1 MLRGPFLKQQDT
13 AKPAEDGAR
22 KRLMVS
28 AIGLFAE
35 KGYAST
41 SVREI
46 VARAG
51 VTKPV
56 LYYYF
61 KNKEGLL
68 RSILDWA
75 SELQEEVL
83 DRVLDMSGT
92 VLEKLVYLYD
102 RMYEGVMEHQH
113 LFKFIH
119 NLIFGPPQ
127 GTPAYD
133 LERYHRRLVSAIK
146 AIYQEGLEKGSV
158 IKADPEEVA
167 FLVLGLID
175 FCFHLDYVHP
185 ESADAHRP
193 ERLLRLAFQ
202 GLGTP

>member
-75 SELQEEVL
+75 SELQ
-83 DRVLDMSGT
+83 
-92 VLEKLVYLYD
+92 
-102 RMYEGVMEHQH
+102 
-113 LFKFIH
+113 
-119 NLIFGPPQ
+119 
-127 GTPAYD
+127 
-133 LERYHRRLVSAIK
+133 
-146 AIYQEGLEKGSV
+146 
-158 IKADPEEVA
+158 
-167 FLVLGLID
+167 
-175 FCFHLDYVHP
+175 
-185 ESADAHRP
+185 
-193 ERLLRLAFQ
+193 
-202 GLGTP
+202 